1 MPVLH
6 KNCTNGKWAYMPNYR
21 RIRIPGI
28 SYFFTVVTYKR
39 RKILVIP
46 QSRQILRAVINEVR
60 QLQPF
65 TICGW
70 VLLPDH
76 IHCIWTLPEN
86 DCNYSKR
93 WGMIKAGFSKR
104 AKNLFH
110 RNEWMTDSK
119 RKYREATTWQRR
131 FWEHMIRD
139 EDDFRKHMD
148 YLHFN
153 PVKHGLVKRVK
164 DWPYSTFHR
173 FVKNGF
179 YPPDWGGDELG
190 EIADTDFGE

>member
-1 MPVLH
+1 
-6 KNCTNGKWAYMPNYR
+6 MPNYR

-28 SYFFTVVTYKR
+28 TYFFTVVTYKR
-39 RKILVIP
+39 REILVIP
-46 QSRQILRAVINEVR
+46 KSRQILRAVINEAR

-86 DCNYSKR
+86 DGDYSKR
-93 WGMIKAGFSKR
+93 WGIIKSGFSKR
-104 AKNLFH
+104 AKSLFH
-110 RNEWMTDSK
+110 RNQWMTDSK
-119 RKYREATTWQRR
+119 RKYREATIWQRR

-139 EDDFRKHMD
+139 EDDFRRHID

-164 DWPYSTFHR
+164 DWPYSAFHR

-179 YPPDWGGDELG
+179 YPPEWGGDEMG
-190 EIADTDFGE
+190 EITDADFGE

>member
-1 MPVLH
+1 ML
-6 KNCTNGKWAYMPNYR
+6 R
-21 RIRIPGI
+21 E
-28 SYFFTVVTYKR
+28 VVD
-39 RKILVIP
+39 
-46 QSRQILRAVINEVR
+46 EVR
-60 QLQPF
+60 QLRPF
-65 TICGW
+65 TVCGW

-86 DCNYSKR
+86 DCDYSKR

-119 RKYREATTWQRR
+119 RKHREATIWQRR

-139 EDDFRKHMD
+139 EDDLRRHMD
-148 YLHFN
+148 YIHFN
-153 PVKHGLVKRVK
+153 PVKHGLVKRVR

-173 FVKNGF
+173 CVKNG
-179 YPPDWGGDELG
+179 D
-190 EIADTDFGE
+190 

>member
-1 MPVLH
+1 MPALH
-6 KNCTNGKWAYMPNYR
+6 GKWARMPNYR
-21 RIRIPGI
+21 RVLIPGI
-28 SYFFTVVTYKR
+28 TYFFTVVTYKR

-46 QSRQILRAVINEVR
+46 EGRQMLRDVVDEVR
-60 QLQPF
+60 QLRPF
-65 TICGW
+65 TVCGW

-86 DCNYSKR
+86 DCDYSKR

-119 RKYREATTWQRR
+119 RKHREATIWQRR

-139 EDDFRKHMD
+139 EDDFRRHMD
-148 YLHFN
+148 YIHFN
-153 PVKHGLVKRVK
+153 PVKHGLVKRVR

-173 FVKNGF
+173 CVKNGD
-179 YPPDWGGDELG
+179 YPPDWGGDEMG
-190 EIADTDFGE
+190 ETTDADFGE

>member
-1 MPVLH
+1 
-6 KNCTNGKWAYMPNYR
+6 MPNYR
-21 RIRIPGI
+21 RVRIPGVT
-28 SYFFTVVTYKR
+28 YFFTVVTYKR
-39 RKILVIP
+39 RKILTILE
-46 QSRQILRAVINEVR
+46 SRQILRAIINEVR
-60 QLQPF
+60 QQCPF

-86 DCNYSKR
+86 DGDYSKR
-93 WGMIKAGFSKR
+93 WGLIKAGFSKR

-110 RNEWMTDSK
+110 CDEWMTNLK
-119 RKYREATTWQRR
+119 QKYREATIWQRR

-139 EDDFRKHMD
+139 ENDLRRHLD

-153 PVKHGLVKRVK
+153 PVKHGLVKCVK

-173 FVKNGF
+173 FVKNGS
-179 YPPDWGGDELG
+179 YPPDWGGDEMD
-190 EIADTDFGE
+190 EITDANFGE